1 MSNSK
6 RIRLSLRLWG
16 EEINHELITNTL
28 GLKPSLCYERGYVK
42 ILSSGKTTIPKELGI
57 WVYEKNVETTLEH
70 ELDSLLLSLADRQ
83 LKSIESIQ
91 IAILDIYLGLSDEDS
106 SLTDSYECRIDNASL
121 LRLGNLGIDVRIT
134 VS

>member
-28 GLKPSLCYERGYVK
+28 GLKPSHCYERGYVK
-42 ILSSGKTTIPKELGI
+42 ILSSGKKTIPKELGI
-57 WVYEKNVETTLEH
+57 WVYEKNIETTLEH
-70 ELDSLLLSLADRQ
+70 ELDSLLLSLADRK
-83 LKSIESIQ
+83 LKSIEGIQ